1 MPVARDDKYHMSS
14 ERPDS
19 GSLGLQRYFN
29 SRADGRV
36 IARTPSGA
44 IPGPFK
50 VCLLFY
56 AFHVINAENSRDF
69 RELVRKRLFFIMNRN
84 R

>member
-29 SRADGRV
+29 PRADERV
-36 IARTPSGA
+36 IARNVAGRT
-44 IPGPFK
+44 
-50 VCLLFY
+50 
-56 AFHVINAENSRDF
+56 
-69 RELVRKRLFFIMNRN
+69 
-84 R
+84 